1 MNQNDALLKTTHQA
15 FNYTG
20 LVAVPS
26 GGAYAS
32 EPQPTATVPANVN
45 VFTSGSSA
53 PDLNGNL
60 LRITPVVSSGAP
72 ANCAMRV
79 VGWSVFTQTDGNKL
93 SVPTILADVTLGYT
107 SGTKPSFNINAT
119 AVTCFATATIA
130 AGVPTVNAYSP
141 GTAAS
146 GNVHPASVV
155 VDTIGC
161 QIVEVQFK
169 AASGSMGALWY
180 VI

>member
-1 MNQNDALLKTTHQA
+1 MNLNDSLLKTTHQA
-15 FNYTG
+15 FAYTG
-20 LVAVPS
+20 LSAVPA

-32 EPQPTATVPANVN
+32 EPQPTTTAPTNVL
-45 VFTSGSSA
+45 VFASGGST

-60 LRITPVVSSGAP
+60 LRLTPVVSSAAP

-79 VGWSVFTQTDGNKL
+79 VGWSVYTQTDGTKL
-93 SVPTILADVTLGYT
+93 YVPTILADVTLAYT
-107 SGTKPSFNINAT
+107 SGTKPAFNLNGT
-119 AVTCFATATIA
+119 AVTCFATATVA

-146 GNVHPASVV
+146 SNVHPASVV

-161 QIVEVQFK
+161 QFVEVQFK
-169 AASGSMGALWY
+169 AAGNSMGALWY